1 MNLKISNIF
10 LSLILFASSVTPG
23 LSAEPFTASFPSNLQ
38 VQSPNTGPGPAG
50 PSGPGPYHV
59 ANMSSQAQRRWMR
72 VTVPTPIAATLPAV
86 CKFVPENA
94 PETLAYKGRVLG
106 PIGTEFH
113 VLGNLP
119 GFGTQNG
126 QLLPNNTTLPPF
138 QFSEW
143 ITDDPSKMAMRLEFV
158 RNAVRQ
164 SIPLTFRETL
174 ENSDVVRTDR
184 FLGGPV
190 NGVWAEVFLTF
201 YSNQDT
207 VEMAGH
213 FGWSDQNDPSWFTN
227 FESVELKI
235 EEDCEIY
242 FGTRSG
248 YQVITDGW
256 QLLNSGHRDNGKFP
270 HGMAPHFYGVILP
283 KSDIPSTANP
293 PDRDQRL
300 NWMAAA
306 MEGPLLMTGGA
317 QIWSGNWFAFG
328 EVPVVPSNLD
338 GVSLANQSASAFRS
352 YLQGA
357 GDVWDTR
364 PLANAWNTGG
374 TGDQAPFGATKG
386 TFAVTVGDPRYLWE
400 LLYSSTDYGLRHF
413 HYREPNG
420 SRVLAAN
427 HPGMVWYNGSH
438 DWRHSTDLL
447 GKSGGAWP
455 PWAWN
460 FGDNGRGGPDRQHRG
475 QNYMWAAGA
484 LTGSR
489 LIQEE
494 ARDLIECE
502 ATRFP
507 SQYMNTDAPRAARIF
522 QDFAK
527 MYFILPGAQEQATLM
542 QQIDWYLTAWEEGWA
557 GRNVSGPVKM
567 MEFTGPDSRVLEPPR
582 LFWVPWNQAV
592 GIMGILEARA
602 LARRLGNGALQTRFE
617 NFLRPTIS
625 TILRYGVVRD
635 NQNRPLPINGVHW
648 LADGQAQ
655 PASYYNIYSPTGG
668 YRYGVSTT
676 TGDPPGTDLLLGST
690 SWFNW
695 WSGVIN
701 GGQMLFPSNS
711 VEYQVASEIKNTW
724 FNPITSLNTAEWY
737 AVNVAGQ

>member
-1 MNLKISNIF
+1 M
-10 LSLILFASSVTPG
+10 SLVLTASSSAPG
-23 LSAEPFTASFPSNLQ
+23 LAADPFTISFPSNLQ
-38 VQSPNTGPGPAG
+38 VQSPNSGVGPGA

-59 ANMSSQAQRRWMR
+59 ANMSSGAQRRWMR
-72 VTVPTPIAATLPAV
+72 VTVPTPLANQLPTV
-86 CKFVPENA
+86 CRFVPEGA
-94 PETLAYKGRVLG
+94 PEAMAYKGRVIG

-113 VLGNLP
+113 VLGDLP

-126 QLLPNNTTLPPF
+126 QLVAGGANPPAF

-158 RNAVRQ
+158 RNSVRQ
-164 SIPLTFRETL
+164 SIPVTFRETV
-174 ENSDVVRTDR
+174 EDSPVVRTDR
-184 FLGGPV
+184 FFGGVV

-201 YSNQDT
+201 YTNQDV
-207 VEMAGH
+207 VEVAGH
-213 FGWSDQNDPSWFTN
+213 YGWSDQSDPSWFIN
-227 FESVELKI
+227 FESIEFKI
-235 EEDCEIY
+235 EEDCEMY
-242 FGTRSG
+242 FGLRSG
-248 YQVITDGW
+248 FQQITDGW
-256 QLLNSGHRDNGKFP
+256 QFLSSASRDNGKFP
-270 HGMAPHFYGVILP
+270 HGMAPHFYGVLLP

-293 PDRDQRL
+293 PDREVRL
-300 NWMAAA
+300 NRMIAA

-317 QIWSGNWFAFG
+317 QVWSGNWFAFG
-328 EVPVVPSNLD
+328 EVPVVPANLD
-338 GVSLANQSASAFRS
+338 GVTLANQSAAAFRG
-352 YLQGA
+352 YLQNP
-357 GDVWDTR
+357 GDAWDTR

-427 HPGMVWYNGSH
+427 HPDLFWYNGSH
-438 DWRHSTDLL
+438 DWRNSTDLL
-447 GKSGGAWP
+447 GKSGGTWP
-455 PWAWN
+455 PYAWN

-475 QNYMWAAGA
+475 QNYMWAAAA

-507 SQYMNTDAPRAARIF
+507 NFYLTNTDAPRAGRIF

-527 MYFILPGAQEQATLM
+527 MYYILPGAQEQTTLL
-542 QQIDWYLTAWEEGWA
+542 QQIDWYLTAWEQNWSG
-557 GRNVSGPVKM
+557 GSVSGPVKM
-567 MEFTGPDSRVLEPPR
+567 MAFDGPDSRVLEPPR

-592 GIMGILEARA
+592 GLMGMLEVRA
-602 LARRLGNGALQTRFE
+602 MMRRLGNTSMQTRFE

-625 TILRYGVVRD
+625 TILRYAIVRD

-655 PASYYNIYSPTGG
+655 PASYYNIYAPGGG

-676 TGDPPGTDLLLGST
+676 SGDPLGTDLLLGGT
-690 SWFNW
+690 SWFIW
-695 WSGVIN
+695 WAGVIN

-711 VEYQVASEIKNTW
+711 TENQIATEIKNTW
-724 FNPITSLNTAEWY
+724 FNPISSLNAAEWY